1 MNIPERLLELGF
13 DLPPPPVPAAHYVP
27 WVLSDGHIYVAG
39 QTPKIANTVQYA
51 GQLGAELSTQ
61 EGYQA
66 AQLCVLRALSVL
78 QGATTDL
85 HRVRQI
91 VKLTVYVNAA
101 HGYTEHSAVADGASD
116 LLVQLLGTSGQHT
129 RSAVGVSS
137 LPGNAAV
144 EIDLVA
150 RL

>member
-1 MNIPERLLELGF
+1 MNIPERLIELGLE
-13 DLPPPPVPAAHYVP
+13 LPPPPVPAAHYVP
-27 WVLSDGHIYVAG
+27 WVLSDGHVYVAG
-39 QTPKIANTVQYA
+39 QTPKIGTTLQYA
-51 GQLGAELSTQ
+51 GQIGAELSTQ

-66 AQLCVLRALSVL
+66 AQLCVLRSLSAL
-78 QGATTDL
+78 QAAATDL

-101 HGYTEHSAVADGASD
+101 HGYTEHPAVADGASD
-116 LLVQLLGTSGQHT
+116 LLVQLLGASGQHA

-144 EIDLVA
+144 EVDLVA